1 MKLETKF
8 PSSSEEEQFSKGKGR
23 IGRSKE
29 GFFSGDDLHKG
40 VIDPVAKEASTSPT
54 LVGDVERVMKT
65 FDIFIRDGDLSTY
78 GTIHNWW

>member
-1 MKLETKF
+1 MKLEAKF

-40 VIDPVAKEASTSPT
+40 VIDPVAKEESISPT